1 MGLLKKV
8 FGTKFSRDIK
18 RVQPLVDRINVRYE
32 ELVNLKDSK
41 FHARFSEA
49 DPDAAL
55 VGIAEDFTDPELR
68 RWAAAL
74 TRRTRD
80 LQHSL
85 QEGLREALASDVEE
99 EEYWE
104 KALDSDLLVEAYA
117 GVKAACSV
125 LKGAGASWNVV
136 GHDTLW
142 DMVPYDVQLIGAIYM
157 HRSTIT
163 EMATGEGKTL
173 VATMPLYLNA
183 LTGRGAHLV
192 TVNDYLARRDAA
204 WMGGV
209 YNFLGLT
216 VGCIQHDMAPA
227 ERREAYAC
235 DITYGTNNEFGFDY
249 LRDNGTATTPEQLV
263 QRGHYFAIID
273 EVDSVL
279 IDEAR
284 TPLII
289 SGPAPE
295 STHRFDKLN
304 PLVRELAKK
313 QHTLVTKLLTE
324 ADKLLKDETE
334 ESAQLAAQKLL
345 LVRTGS
351 PKNRRL
357 LKILEDPSVKR
368 LVQSVENE
376 LHISKGLSE
385 FKEEL
390 YYSIEEKSFATDLT
404 EKGRQAL
411 SPNTPDR
418 FTMPDIDA
426 LMEEV
431 DAGEA
436 DAVEREEHRKRVI
449 DEAALRTEEIQNII
463 QLCKAYTLYE
473 RDVDYVVKDNRVLIV
488 DQFTGRLMPGR
499 RYSEGLH
506 QALEAKEGVKIERET
521 ITLATITLQNYFRLY
536 SKLSGMTGTAE
547 TEAQEFGDIY
557 KLEVNVIPT
566 NEPVRRV
573 DNDDL
578 IYKSRREK
586 YQAVIEEIEQMRS
599 AGRPILVGTVSV
611 DVSETLSRLLKRRNI
626 PHNVLNA
633 KHHQSE
639 AEIVREA
646 GQAGRVTIATNMAGR
661 GTDIKLG
668 PDVVKCLYPAGHPL
682 AGKGLCCIKCR
693 RETPDG
699 AVHAYECAT
708 CPKILAQCESGT
720 QKAPPGAY
728 KMPCGLV
735 IDPASPQGDESA
747 VRLFRKNDELVPCG
761 LHIIGTERHD
771 ARRIDRQLRGRSGR
785 QGDPGSSRFYLSV
798 EDNLMRLFG
807 SERIATAME
816 RAGVE
821 EGEPIYH
828 PLITKTIGTAQK
840 RVEDYHFGVRKR
852 TLEYDDVVNKQ
863 REVIYELRRRIIEG
877 RDLKEHILGLME
889 EAVEVKLDDVSSEE
903 LPPEDWDLDRLRGWY
918 MTTFPALLKP
928 EELEAT
934 AREKGREGLFDALC
948 FGVER
953 AYEMREAEYEPE
965 QMRLLERFVLLSHLD
980 TAWKEHLSSLDALRE
995 GIGLRSYGQRDP
1007 LVEYKKEAFEA
1018 FSEMIDTV
1026 NDEVVTRFFR
1036 YRLTRE
1042 TAERARRRQESIA
1055 GRRDDEADAPA
1066 RRSGKTAPKTKRDEA
1081 GKKLGRNDP
1090 CPCGSGKKYKKCCWD
1105 SDHGH

>member
-1 MGLLKKV
+1 MGLLRKV

-18 RVQPLVDRINVRYE
+18 RVQPLVDQINAGFE
-32 ELVNLKDSK
+32 ELINLEDSN
-41 FHARFSEA
+41 FRAHYEEA
-49 DPDAAL
+49 DPASEL
-55 VGIAEDFTDPELR
+55 VGIADGFTDPELR
-68 RWAAAL
+68 RWSVAL
-74 TRRTRD
+74 THRTRD
-80 LQHSL
+80 FQRR
-85 QEGLREALASDVEE
+85 LRDGWSEAQARGVEEKEYWSEALDD
-99 EEYWE
+99 
-104 KALDSDLLVEAYA
+104 KLLIEAYA
-117 GVKAACSV
+117 SVKAACHI
-125 LKGAGASWNVV
+125 LKKFGPSWDVV
-136 GHDTLW
+136 DHQTVW
-142 DMVPYDVQLIGAIYM
+142 DMVHYDVQLIGAIYM
-157 HRSTIT
+157 QRSAIT

-183 LTGRGAHLV
+183 LTGLGGHLV

-216 VGCIQHDMAPA
+216 VGCIQHDMPPA

-304 PLVRELAKK
+304 HLVLDLAKR
-313 QHTLVTKLLTE
+313 QHTQITRLLTE
-324 ADKLLKDETE
+324 ADKLLEDDTDE
-334 ESAQLAAQKLL
+334 SQRLASQKLL
-345 LVRTGS
+345 LVRMGS
-351 PKNRRL
+351 PKNRRF
-357 LKILEDPSVKR
+357 LKIAEDPSVKR
-368 LVQSVENE
+368 LIQGIENE
-376 LHISKGLSE
+376 LIIAKGISD

-404 EKGRQAL
+404 EKGREAL
-411 SPNTPDR
+411 SPNNPDR
-418 FTMPDIDA
+418 FIMPDIDA

-431 DAGEA
+431 DSL
-436 DAVEREEHRKRVI
+436 DTDPVEREEHRKKVI
-449 DEAALRTEEIQNII
+449 DEAALKTEEIQNII

-521 ITLATITLQNYFRLY
+521 ITLATITLQNYFRMY
-536 SKLSGMTGTAE
+536 DRLSGMTGTAE

-573 DNDDL
+573 DYDDL

-586 YQAVIEEIEQMRS
+586 YNAVIEEIERMRS
-599 AGRPILVGTVSV
+599 KGRPILVGTVSV
-611 DVSETLSRLLKRRNI
+611 DVSETLSRLLKRSKI

-633 KHHQSE
+633 KQHQSE

-646 GQAGRVTIATNMAGR
+646 GQSGRVTIATNMAGR

-668 PDVVKCLYPAGHPL
+668 PGVVKCLYTKGHPR
-682 AGKGLCCIKCR
+682 AGKEICCIKCR
-693 RETPDG
+693 RETAEGEVLPFD
-699 AVHAYECAT
+699 CAI
-708 CPKILAQCESGT
+708 CPKILEQCEPGAE
-720 QKAPPGAY
+720 KAPSGNY

-735 IDPASPQGDESA
+735 IDPDSPPSDNSTIRSFQ
-747 VRLFRKNDELVPCG
+747 KNPDLVPCG

-807 SERIATAME
+807 SERIAVAME

-821 EGEPIYH
+821 EGEPLYH
-828 PLITKTIGTAQK
+828 PLLTKTIGTAQK
-840 RVEDYHFGVRKR
+840 RVEDHHFGIRKR
-852 TLEYDDVVNKQ
+852 TLDYDDVVNKQ
-863 REVIYELRRRIIEG
+863 REVIYTLRRRILEG
-877 RDLKEHILGLME
+877 RDLKNHILGLME
-889 EAVEVKLDDVSSEE
+889 EAIEDKLDEVCSEE
-903 LPPEDWDLDRLRGWY
+903 LHTEEWDLALLRGWF
-918 MTTFPALLKP
+918 MTTFPATLQAD
-928 EELEAT
+928 ELEAA
-934 AREKGREGLFDALC
+934 ARESGRDGLSDVLR
-948 FGVER
+948 FGVEK
-953 AYEMREAEYEPE
+953 AYETREEQYEPE
-965 QMRLLERFVLLSHLD
+965 QMQLLERFVLLSHLD
-980 TAWKEHLSSLDALRE
+980 TAWKEHLRSLDTLRE

-1018 FSEMIDTV
+1018 FSEMIDLV
-1026 NDEVVTRFFR
+1026 NSDVVNRFFR

-1042 TAERARRRQESIA
+1042 TAERARRRQESFANSPEPDA
-1055 GRRDDEADAPA
+1055 GPGAPRRQ
-1066 RRSGKTAPKTKRDEA
+1066 KTTPRVKRDSV

-1105 SDHGH
+1105 KDHGH